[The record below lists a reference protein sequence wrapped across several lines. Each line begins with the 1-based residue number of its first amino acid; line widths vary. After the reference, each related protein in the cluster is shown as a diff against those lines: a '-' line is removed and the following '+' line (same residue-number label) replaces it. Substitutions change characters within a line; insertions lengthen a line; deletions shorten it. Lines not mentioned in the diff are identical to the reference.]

1 MGLVEEVKVMTT
13 RVRTPK
19 NEIVII
25 PNSNI
30 LNTDVTNY
38 SQLAKTEGL
47 LLHTT
52 VSIGYDTPW
61 RQVEAMLIE
70 AAGRTQG
77 LNREPRPFV
86 LQTSMGDFSVE
97 YQINAYCSNVSNLQQ
112 IYSDLH
118 ANIQDVFNEYGVQIM
133 SPAYVADP
141 ETAKLVP
148 PEQWHKEPAPKPE

>member
-1 MGLVEEVKVMTT
+1 MIT

-25 PNSNI
+25 PNSKI
-30 LNTDVTNY
+30 LNTDVINY
-38 SQLAKTEGL
+38 SQLAKTQGL

-52 VSIGYDTPW
+52 VSIGYDVPW

-70 AAGRTQG
+70 AALSTQG
-77 LNREPRPFV
+77 VNQEPPPFV
-86 LQTSMGDFSVE
+86 LQTSLSDFAVE
-97 YQINAYCSNVSNLQQ
+97 YQINASCSEVTNLLQ

-141 ETAKLVP
+141 ESAKVVP
-148 PEQWHKEPAPKPE
+148 PERWHAEPASLPDRS